1 MKEVLVPIKS
11 SKCIKHNSRLYVSC
25 ILILLLSLEWKFTAA
40 DPETAKGLLADNVDH
55 RHGTSQEALKTQ
67 KKQYLLK
74 GKGSHIKDDLKEKI
88 SKQNK
93 SQANALKHQKL
104 LNAIEENSLPRIANS
119 PIRQISPPKSA
130 IERILEERNNRIKNK
145 LSSDLAS
152 RNINFLNERARPSP
166 APAKFTSFNQQNQ
179 NGVFGTGN
187 KAKSPSSLH
196 PDTIGR
202 ISYRGKRI

>member
-11 SKCIKHNSRLYVSC
+11 SKYTKHNATLYVSS
-25 ILILLLSLEWKFTAA
+25 ILILLLVLELKCAAA

-55 RHGTSQEALKTQ
+55 RQGTSQ

-88 SKQNK
+88 PKQNK

-104 LNAIEENSLPRIANS
+104 LNAIEENSFPRIANS

-145 LSSDLAS
+145 LTSDLAS

-166 APAKFTSFNQQNQ
+166 APAQFAPLNQQHK
-179 NGVFGTGN
+179 NGVFGEEN

-202 ISYRGKRI
+202 ISYRGKKM